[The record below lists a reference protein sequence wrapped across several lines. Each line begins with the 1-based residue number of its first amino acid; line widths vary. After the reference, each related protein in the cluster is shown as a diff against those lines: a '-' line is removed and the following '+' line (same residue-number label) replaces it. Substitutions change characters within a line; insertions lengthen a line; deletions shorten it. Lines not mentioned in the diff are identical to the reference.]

1 MDDDGWI
8 MAVSEIHK
16 KCSLSIVLSL
26 RVQILA
32 TEALN
37 ILPKILRR
45 YGWSFWVCQTIPSK
59 THHPIKNP
67 PFFLV
72 FFRLHTCWLNDWF
85 HLAPDTHG
93 GLLVAPELGGETF
106 LCDVAFGKVGL

>member
-1 MDDDGWI
+1 MILLFPKAQFPKIQWTPVFLGILGFTGQLMDDDGWI

-26 RVQILA
+26 SVQILA

-45 YGWSFWVCQTIPSK
+45 YGWSFWVCQTIP
-59 THHPIKNP
+59 
-67 PFFLV
+67 
-72 FFRLHTCWLNDWF
+72 
-85 HLAPDTHG
+85 
-93 GLLVAPELGGETF
+93 
-106 LCDVAFGKVGL
+106 

>member
-1 MDDDGWI
+1 VKVVFPKSQWTPVFLWILGFTGQLMDDDGWI

-45 YGWSFWVCQTIPSK
+45 YSWSFWVCQTIP
-59 THHPIKNP
+59 
-67 PFFLV
+67 
-72 FFRLHTCWLNDWF
+72 
-85 HLAPDTHG
+85 
-93 GLLVAPELGGETF
+93 
-106 LCDVAFGKVGL
+106 